1 MPRDQRVIH
10 RQRPQRVRRDHPVAQ
25 ADHHHRALAL
35 LGQQPAQFL
44 AQNIAHRLPRLRNFL
59 LDTLRLQCDIMSYGF
74 VEKRGTLFRGDVH
87 FRHTDAARFPV
98 GQMHAGQRLLIPP
111 VERFHG
117 QIGTNLF
124 HCTHLP
130 RRFCAYYVRGL
141 SFHAICAQKLT
152 CFLSLGLAMER
163 LTWYH
168 IAVNCKAWR

>member
-1 MPRDQRVIH
+1 MPSTVIVAL
-10 RQRPQRVRRDHPVAQ
+10 PAEDEPVWEYSSEKKP
-25 ADHHHRALAL
+25 HLTL
-35 LGQQPAQFL
+35 LY
-44 AQNIAHRLPRLRNFL
+44 
-59 LDTLRLQCDIMSYGF
+59 LDTPLGTDIETIVQHVKHTTETTLHRFGLG

-98 GQMHAGQRLLIPP
+98 GQAHAGQRLLIPP

-141 SFHAICAQKLT
+141 PFHAIRAQKLT
-152 CFLSLGLAMER
+152 CFLSLGLAMKR
-163 LTWYH
+163 MTWYH

>member
-1 MPRDQRVIH
+1 MHLHDRLKMAFIMPFGAFCYLTMTFGLINAGATFQCC
-10 RQRPQRVRRDHPVAQ
+10 RQKCLLKQLGRNAHVYVDDIVAK
-25 ADHHHRALAL
+25 A
-35 LGQQPAQFL
+35 
-44 AQNIAHRLPRLRNFL
+44 
-59 LDTLRLQCDIMSYGF
+59 
-74 VEKRGTLFRGDVH
+74 EKRGTLFRGDVH

-111 VERFHG
+111 VERLHG